1 MTDAVIDPFDQALG
15 ARIRVRREA
24 HRITQAQLAVACGV
38 TFQQIQKYERGI
50 NRIAAG
56 RLALIA
62 VALKC
67 HPGDLYFDADAPSID
82 ADAGDVFNQLR
93 RTHEGPDLAEC
104 YMTMPEDRRASL
116 INVARAL
123 AAPSAAEVSRML
135 QAA

>member
-1 MTDAVIDPFDQALG
+1 MTEVALNPFDVALG

-24 HRITQAQLAVACGV
+24 LKVTQAQLADACEV

-50 NRIAAG
+50 NRVSAG

-62 VALKC
+62 AKLKC
-67 HPGDLYFDADAPSID
+67 HPGDLYSEDQANDADD
-82 ADAGDVFNQLR
+82 AVAQLR
-93 RTHEGPDLAEC
+93 RTHDGADLAEC
-104 YMTMPEDRRASL
+104 FLRMGEDRRTSL

-123 AAPSAAEVSRML
+123 AAPTAAETTHIL